1 MSSYGWNTSVLTLR
15 AGMLYLKELA
25 FTAAIGLPCLEVA
38 AVEVSVYTSAAVTIT
53 LTFGSSLAFW
63 RGIRTCCV
71 PEHSDSLLAM
81 LGTLIVVAVVALAAG
96 ALPGWF
102 WATARERARGEAGL
116 RAAEARLRETEG
128 GARAAQATV
137 DELRV
142 TLSRGEAREHE
153 LGRDL
158 AEAQKHRTVAET
170 QVGELRR
177 GLDEQK
183 AILASAEK
191 KLGDTFRALAAEA
204 LAANN
209 EGFLTLAG
217 EKLGAA
223 RRETDASL
231 ESRHKAIEA
240 LLKPVRDSLE
250 KVDGNIREIEKE
262 RGQAYGRLNALVTG
276 LATSQDKLAQE
287 TGNLVRALR
296 APAVRGRWGEIQLK
310 RVVELAGMV
319 EHCDFVQQ
327 ETLET
332 TDGRLRPDL
341 IVSLPNGRHVV
352 VDAKVPLEAYLAAV
366 DAAADESLRREHL
379 LRHADQVRAHV
390 LKLSAKSY
398 WNELSNA
405 PEFVVMFLPSEGI
418 YHAALQESPDL
429 IEQGVANKVLL
440 ATPTTLI
447 ALLQAVHYGWRQEK
461 LAENAQRISDQGRV
475 LHERLATLFDHFG
488 KLGAA
493 LGRAT
498 DSYNAAVGSF
508 ERMVKPAVRKLE
520 ELGAAGKKPVD
531 EIDPV
536 GVRPR
541 ELAASDT

>member
-1 MSSYGWNTSVLTLR
+1 
-15 AGMLYLKELA
+15 
-25 FTAAIGLPCLEVA
+25 
-38 AVEVSVYTSAAVTIT
+38 
-53 LTFGSSLAFW
+53 
-63 RGIRTCCV
+63 
-71 PEHSDSLLAM
+71 
-81 LGTLIVVAVVALAAG
+81 
-96 ALPGWF
+96 
-102 WATARERARGEAGL
+102 
-116 RAAEARLRETEG
+116 TEG

-137 DELRV
+137 DELRT

-341 IVSLPNGRHVV
+341 IVSLPNGHHVV

-366 DAAADESLRREHL
+366 DAAADEILRRGHL
-379 LRHADQVRAHV
+379 RRHADQVRAHV

-447 ALLQAVHYGWRQEK
+447 ALLQAVHYGWRQER

-488 KLGAA
+488 KLGSA

-541 ELAASDT
+541 ELAAIDAGDESVRGDAT

>member
-1 MSSYGWNTSVLTLR
+1 
-15 AGMLYLKELA
+15 
-25 FTAAIGLPCLEVA
+25 
-38 AVEVSVYTSAAVTIT
+38 
-53 LTFGSSLAFW
+53 
-63 RGIRTCCV
+63 
-71 PEHSDSLLAM
+71 
-81 LGTLIVVAVVALAAG
+81 
-96 ALPGWF
+96 
-102 WATARERARGEAGL
+102 
-116 RAAEARLRETEG
+116 LRETEG

-231 ESRHKAIEA
+231 EARHKAIEA

-262 RGQAYGRLNALVTG
+262 RGHAYGRLNALVTG

-287 TGNLVRALR
+287 TENLVRALR

-429 IEQGVANKVLL
+429 IEQGASRYAHDADRAVAGGPL
-440 ATPTTLI
+440 
-447 ALLQAVHYGWRQEK
+447 
-461 LAENAQRISDQGRV
+461 
-475 LHERLATLFDHFG
+475 RLAPGETGRKRPANQRSGARAARTAGHPVRSLRKARCGPGPGHRFLQRGGGLVRANG
-488 KLGAA
+488 KAGGAQA
-493 LGRAT
+493 GGTGRGGQEA
-498 DSYNAAVGSF
+498 SGRNRSCRSA
-508 ERMVKPAVRKLE
+508 
-520 ELGAAGKKPVD
+520 AAG
-531 EIDPV
+531 I
-536 GVRPR
+536 GGN
-541 ELAASDT
+541 

>member
-1 MSSYGWNTSVLTLR
+1 
-15 AGMLYLKELA
+15 
-25 FTAAIGLPCLEVA
+25 
-38 AVEVSVYTSAAVTIT
+38 
-53 LTFGSSLAFW
+53 
-63 RGIRTCCV
+63 
-71 PEHSDSLLAM
+71 M
-81 LGTLIVVAVVALAAG
+81 LGTLIVVAMAALAAG
-96 ALPGWF
+96 ALVGWLL
-102 WATARERARGEAGL
+102 AAAREKARGETGL
-116 RAAEARLRETEG
+116 RAAEARLREIEC

-137 DELRV
+137 DELRAA
-142 TLSRGEAREHE
+142 LSRGEVRERELARE
-153 LGRDL
+153 L

-170 QVGELRR
+170 QVAELRR
-177 GLDEQK
+177 SLDEQK
-183 AILASAEK
+183 AILDSAEE

-209 EGFLTLAG
+209 EGFLTLAS
-217 EKLGAA
+217 EKFGAA

-231 ESRHKAIEA
+231 DSRHKAIEA

-276 LATSQDKLAQE
+276 LATSQDKLTQE

-296 APAVRGRWGEIQLK
+296 APAVRGRWGEIQLQ

-327 ETLET
+327 ETLD
-332 TDGRLRPDL
+332 DGRLRPDL
-341 IVSLPNGRHVV
+341 IVNLPNGHQVV

-366 DAAADESLRREHL
+366 DAAADEPLRCEHL
-379 LRHADQVRAHV
+379 RRHADQVRAHV

-398 WNELSNA
+398 WSELPSA

-429 IEQGVANKVLL
+429 IEQGVGNKVLI

-461 LAENAQRISDQGRV
+461 LAENAQRISEQGRV
-475 LHERLATLFDHFG
+475 LHERLTTLFDHFG

-508 ERMVKPAVRKLE
+508 ERKVKPAVRKLE

-531 EIDPV
+531 DIDPV
-536 GVRPR
+536 AVRPR
-541 ELAASDT
+541 ELAAVDSADESSRGDTTGNES